1 VELASGKV
9 LQGVEVQEARPGKVA
24 GTVSSLTI
32 VDPVKGT
39 RTTLGAVGI
48 KRISGS
54 DGAARLVYDAVA
66 KTLVHADVDNLQA
79 IREAAQGKKSPPP
92 ERKRKPKQPAETEA
106 DQQRRK
112 QEEAQRRKQQE
123 AERRAHFQK
132 TGVWLWPELTDE
144 EQKAAVEEEKKYLD
158 EVGQAFS
165 MLNMRLY
172 ETERFLFFSDMPP
185 PQVAL
190 YAPDLDKMYQG
201 LCKAFGI
208 PSGKNIWRG
217 KAVVVA
223 FLQQEAF
230 LAFEKQFFKNDAVAA
245 QGIAHQDSE
254 GRVIIACCRGSDPV
268 FFATMLVH
276 ETAHGFIHRYK
287 SAQHLPAWLNEGAAD
302 WIAAAVVIK
311 DKEVKRR
318 QQEAIL
324 QMRQMR
330 SLGGNFFNGQG
341 LARWQY
347 GAASSMT
354 DFLIRSDPKRYR
366 ELIEG
371 IKSGLPWQESLQ
383 KSYGL
388 TPEELALR
396 YGMAIGVP
404 GLRP

>member
-1 VELASGKV
+1 MASGKE
-9 LQGVEVQEARPGKVA
+9 LKGVEVAEARPGKIA
-24 GTVSSLTI
+24 GTISSVTI
-32 VDPVKGT
+32 VDPAKGA
-39 RTTLGAVGI
+39 RSTLGAAGI
-48 KRISGS
+48 KRITGS
-54 DGAARLVYDAVA
+54 DGAALLIYDAAA
-66 KTLVHADVDNLQA
+66 KSLVPADSDNLEA
-79 IREAAQGKKSPPP
+79 IREAAQEEKSPP
-92 ERKRKPKQPAETEA
+92 ERKRKPKQPVDTEA

-112 QEEAQRRKQQE
+112 EEEAQERKKRE
-123 AERRAHFQK
+123 AERLAYFQK
-132 TGVWLWPELTDE
+132 TKVWLWPEMTDE
-144 EQKAAVEEEKKYLD
+144 EQKAAVEEEKKYLE
-158 EVGQAFS
+158 EVGQAFD
-165 MLNMRLY
+165 MLPMRLY

-208 PSGKNIWRG
+208 PGNTNIWRG
-217 KAVVVA
+217 KCIVIA
-223 FLQQEAF
+223 FAQQPAF
-230 LAFEKQFFKNDAVAA
+230 LAYEKQFWKHDAAGA
-245 QGIAHQDSE
+245 QGLSHQDSE
-254 GRVIIACCRGSDPV
+254 GRVITSCHRGADPV

-287 SAQHLPAWLNEGAAD
+287 SATHVPTWLNEGAAE
-302 WIAAAVVIK
+302 WIAAAVVAK

-330 SLGGNFFNGQG
+330 SLGGNFFTADT

-354 DFLIRSDPKRYR
+354 DFLIRNDPKRYR
-366 ELIEG
+366 QLMEG
-371 IKSGLPWQESLQ
+371 IKSGLSWQEALQ

-388 TPEELALR
+388 TPEELALS
-396 YGMAIGVP
+396 YGMAIGAP